1 LKEILLNPLHKDF
14 PLHLSGVKNAELE
27 KQAKQAAIDKNWT
40 MIKKS
45 APIIYTCLNAGTS
58 VWN

>member
-14 PLHLSGVKNAELE
+14 PLHLGGVKNAELE
-27 KQAKQAAIDKNWT
+27 KQAKQAATDKTWT
-40 MIKKS
+40 MIKKNS
-45 APIIYTCLNAGTS
+45 PIIYTCLNAGTS